1 MVKYIYKGE
10 LNQRNFF
17 LLLMGFFIVV
27 ANIIGFISYT
37 KKKNLYFA
45 AFTILLFAV
54 LFGGI
59 GGLLALFI
67 IRDAFAIFYGL
78 QVGYYLLINSVII
91 FIIAILVTVVKK
103 VNNISV

>member
-1 MVKYIYKGE
+1 MSE
-10 LNQRNFF
+10 FF
-17 LLLMGFFIVV
+17 LILMGFFIIV
-27 ANIIGFISYT
+27 ANIIGFIAYT

-45 AFTILLFAV
+45 ALIILLLAAS
-54 LFGGI
+54 FGGL
-59 GGLLALFI
+59 GSLLALII

-91 FIIAILVTVVKK
+91 FVIAILVTVVKK